1 MNKRSIGQIAI
12 LVIGILAAVVLF
24 KNFGQN
30 SQTSVPTEVIQVP
43 ADETPSDGGLVSR
56 EQLKAAGDKLVAGA
70 TDFGSDCKA
79 AEDYFH
85 ATGGDARCK
94 QEGSDLEII
103 ISSEGL
109 PQDPAELSAEQPIA
123 P

>member
-1 MNKRSIGQIAI
+1 MNNGKWTLRIIT
-12 LVIGILAAVVLF
+12 LLGILAIILF
-24 KNFGQN
+24 VQLPK
-30 SQTSVPTEVIQVP
+30 SPTSVPTEVIEVP
-43 ADETPSDGGLVSR
+43 ADETPSDGGLVSP
-56 EQLKAAGDKLVAGA
+56 EELKAAGDKLIAGA

-79 AEDYFH
+79 AEVHFQT
-85 ATGGDARCK
+85 TGGDARCK
-94 QEGSDLEII
+94 QEGSDLEVI

>member
-30 SQTSVPTEVIQVP
+30 SPTSVPTEVIQVP

-56 EQLKAAGDKLVAGA
+56 EELKAAGDKLVADA
-70 TDFGSDCKA
+70 RDFGSDCAA
-79 AEDYFH
+79 AEAH
-85 ATGGDARCK
+85 NKTTRGDARCK
-94 QEGSDLEII
+94 EPGGIEII
-103 ISSEGL
+103 YSDTGL
-109 PQDPAELSAEQPIA
+109 PEDPASRDAEEPIA